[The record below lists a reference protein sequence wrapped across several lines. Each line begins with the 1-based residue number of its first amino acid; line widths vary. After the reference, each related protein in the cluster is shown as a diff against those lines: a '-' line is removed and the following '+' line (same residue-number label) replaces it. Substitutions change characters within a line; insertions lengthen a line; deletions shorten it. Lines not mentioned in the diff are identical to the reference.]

1 MEGEQISKVE
11 KGTRDHHQY
20 LCYPLCC
27 ENEEVAA
34 EALPA
39 SLEEYLQLA
48 LCGQRSYVL
57 KAVPVLV
64 PFWWGSM
71 ITSSEEDDDSTA
83 QRTR

>member
-34 EALPA
+34 EALLA

-48 LCGQRSYVL
+48 LSWRGYGL
-57 KAVPVLV
+57 KDALRTAAA
-64 PFWWGSM
+64 GGL
-71 ITSSEEDDDSTA
+71 DDYK
-83 QRTR
+83 Q